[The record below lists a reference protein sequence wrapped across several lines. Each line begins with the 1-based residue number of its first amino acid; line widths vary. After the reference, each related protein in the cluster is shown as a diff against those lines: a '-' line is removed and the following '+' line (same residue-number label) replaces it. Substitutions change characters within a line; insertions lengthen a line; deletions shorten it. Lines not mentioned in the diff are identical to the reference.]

1 MKFGYY
7 PGCSMN
13 GTAKEFD
20 LSLKEVLSVLNI
32 NLEEINDW
40 SCCGASSAHI
50 TSHLLAVALPARNL
64 IIAKKQGLENLVA
77 PCAAC
82 YNRLVQSRHELKLD
96 EKIRIKTEELLEE
109 KFTDGLEICN
119 LIQLLQKIGINKIK
133 ELKKVDFN
141 GLNAACYYGCLLVRP
156 PDITGFDD
164 PENPVSMDEIVSAV
178 GVKAVEWNFKT
189 ECCGAAHSIPHTE
202 IVEKLSKKILDNA
215 IQHGA
220 DIIVTACPMCHANLD
235 MRQRNIIRHNPGQK
249 SIPVLYLTQLIGI
262 SFGIDFKKLG
272 IDRHTIDPVPLFRK
286 KILTDESSVQK
297 EIIA

>member
-7 PGCSMN
+7 PGCSLN

-82 YNRLVQSRHELKLD
+82 YNRLVHSRHELKLD

-141 GLNAACYYGCLLVRP
+141 GLKAACYYGCLLVRP
-156 PDITGFDD
+156 PDIMGFDD
-164 PENPVSMDEIVSAV
+164 PEHPVSMDEIVSAI
-178 GVKAVEWNFKT
+178 GVKAVEWSFKT

-220 DIIVTACPMCHANLD
+220 DIIVTACPMCHSNLD

-272 IDRHTIDPVPLFRK
+272 IDRHTIDPVPLFRQ
-286 KILTDESSVQK
+286 KILTDESLVQK
-297 EIIA
+297 ETVA